1 MSKLFP
7 NMRYLNCG
15 HIEKNI
21 PAFRCSKCGGKK
33 VLAEDSYLFKAPDTT
48 TKEGMEQA
56 KKTESSIWW
65 LIIIAIIIII
75 IMFIVLEINAWS
87 RI

>member
-1 MSKLFP
+1 
-7 NMRYLNCG
+7 MRCLNCG

-48 TKEGMEQA
+48 TKEGMEEA
-56 KKTESSIWW
+56 KKIESSVWW
-65 LIIIAIIIII
+65 IIIVGIIIIFMMFLISEI
-75 IMFIVLEINAWS
+75 IAWS
-87 RI
+87 R